1 MSSMLGMNK
10 LNVSMFGE
18 KTQVPNNIFAKLMYY
33 LHCVTVVIDY
43 ERDNILTDYE
53 NYNNLTDEQIEAV
66 YNLALLLDPKIFI
79 SAGIFIVDSK
89 LLPDDVDNQFY
100 KITDERIGVHINQN
114 FMVGGKI
121 VKVLNVMACNDS
133 WLTRFYYLPL
143 QEIKMILNVL
153 SSRGTNCTDGNH
165 NNFFRGS
172 IHKTLMIQNQ

>member
-89 LLPDDVDNQFY
+89 LLLDDSDN
-100 KITDERIGVHINQN
+100 
-114 FMVGGKI
+114 
-121 VKVLNVMACNDS
+121 
-133 WLTRFYYLPL
+133 
-143 QEIKMILNVL
+143 
-153 SSRGTNCTDGNH
+153 
-165 NNFFRGS
+165 
-172 IHKTLMIQNQ
+172 